1 MSFKPSNEYFCPGC
15 ADQLGIR
22 PTMTTF
28 DPVGS
33 SCQRENYEKHTIPSS
48 SHPLQTVFDNTSTQY
63 YEDCIREAIK
73 RGIVQRETRGT
84 NVIFCPTTGSAIGSK
99 YKWGKYANQQDT
111 IIVVKTS
118 DPNGVHAFLKASS
131 QYSHQQCAHCGV
143 NILSCLL
150 SPST

>member
-1 MSFKPSNEYFCPGC
+1 MEFCLADTQFFPDSEKVFFLIILVVKQEKMSK
-15 ADQLGIR
+15 
-22 PTMTTF
+22 TVVT
-28 DPVGS
+28 
-33 SCQRENYEKHTIPSS
+33 SS

-63 YEDCIREAIK
+63 YEDCIQEAIK
-73 RGIVQRETRGT
+73 RGVVQRETRGT
-84 NVIFCPTTGSAIGSK
+84 SVIFCPTTGSAIGSK

-118 DPNGVHAFLKASS
+118 DPNGVHASLKASS
-131 QYSHQQCAHCGV
+131 QYSHQQCAYCGV